1 MIAPLWT
8 AEEAAA
14 AVGGT
19 AYGEW
24 EAYGV
29 SIDTRSM
36 RRGDLFVALPGTTR
50 DGHEFVLSALEKGA
64 GAVLIDHPVEGL
76 VDDAPI
82 LMCADVMSGLEALGR
97 AARARSRARVIGVTG
112 SVGKTS
118 TKEALKA
125 ALSRFGST
133 HASARSFN
141 NHIGVPL
148 TLARLRPD
156 TEFAVLEMGMNHAGE
171 LAELSALAQPDIAVI
186 TNVEGVHTEFFDSVA
201 DIADAK
207 AEIFTGL
214 RPGGV
219 AVLSRDNPYFD
230 RLALAASNAG
240 VGRVV
245 SFGAASDADVRLLKQ
260 RLHEDCST
268 VTADVSGQPM
278 MFKVGVPGAHWVMN
292 SLTVLATVLVAD
304 ADLGLAGLALQE
316 IMAPEG
322 RGRRHLIPFRD
333 SAILVIDESYNA
345 SPASV
350 RAALSGLAG
359 AKSTLEGRSSPIR
372 RIAVLGDMRELGDD
386 AVAQHEALAPIITK
400 AAIDLVY
407 TVGEDMRHLH
417 DALPRHLRA
426 GHADTAAHAEAELLK
441 LIMPND
447 VIMLKASNTVGLS
460 LVVQGLLQLDVEPA
474 ASAVGR

>member
-8 AEEAAA
+8 ADEASAA
-14 AVGGT
+14 IGGT
-19 AYGEW
+19 AYGDW
-24 EAYGV
+24 EAFGV
-29 SIDTRSM
+29 SIDTRSV
-36 RRGDLFVALPGTTR
+36 RTGDLFVALPGSTR
-50 DGHEFVLSALEKGA
+50 DGHEFVADALAKGA
-64 GAVLIDHPVEGL
+64 GAALIDRPVEGL
-76 VDDAPI
+76 ADDAPL
-82 LMCADVMSGLEALGR
+82 LMCGGVSEALDALGR
-97 AARARSRARVIGVTG
+97 AARARAKAKVIGVTG

-125 ALSRFGST
+125 ALTRCGTT

-148 TLARLRPD
+148 TLARLRAD

-171 LAELSALAQPDIAVI
+171 LTALSAIAQPDIAVI

-207 AEIFTGL
+207 AEIFTGIKS
-214 RPGGV
+214 GGA
-219 AVLSRDNPYFD
+219 AVLNRDNPYFD
-230 RLALAASNAG
+230 RLAAAARSAG
-240 VGRVV
+240 VDRVV
-245 SFGAASDADVRLLKQ
+245 TFGSTSDADVRLLKQ

-292 SLTVLATVLVAD
+292 SLAVLATVLVAD

-333 SAILVIDESYNA
+333 GAILVIDESYNA

-350 RAALSGLAG
+350 RAALNGLAG
-359 AKSTLEGRSSPIR
+359 AKSTLAGRASPIR
-372 RIAVLGDMRELGDD
+372 RIAVLGDMLELGDD
-386 AVAQHEALAPIITK
+386 SKRQHEALAPLIKK

-417 DALPRHLRA
+417 DALPRHLCA
-426 GHADTAAHAEAELLK
+426 GHADTAADAEAELLS

-447 VIMLKASNTVGLS
+447 VVMLKASNALGLS
-460 LVVQGLLQLDVEPA
+460 RIVQGLLQLDIEPA
-474 ASAVGR
+474 ASAVSR